1 MNYFIK
7 ISSHLFAVIT
17 FALCVNCNGNSNNKY
32 EDSVRM
38 ADSIAN
44 VRAEEERLEAA
55 RQDSIARVESE
66 RYDKMLSECEAAMNL
81 SNKYILKVKNQMFD
95 ENYDPDNYEKAR
107 VSYEKY
113 EKKYKEIL
121 KVIDNFTPEQFERV
135 QKMEKK
141 IISPVGI
148 LWG

>member
-95 ENYDPDNYEKAR
+95 ENYDPDNSEKAR